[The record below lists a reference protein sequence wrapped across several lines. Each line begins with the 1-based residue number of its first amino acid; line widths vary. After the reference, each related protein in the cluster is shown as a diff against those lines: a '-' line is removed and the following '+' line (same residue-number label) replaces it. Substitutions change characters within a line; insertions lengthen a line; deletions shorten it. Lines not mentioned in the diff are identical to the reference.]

1 MGFARGLPLH
11 IASEPNDEGYEHDM
25 IGGATVIECIYVAA
39 VLEPSN
45 VFVVQMRN
53 FGIEL
58 HKEYNANTPDDV
70 ILWVKFEHNR
80 WAEGSLVICISHGRH
95 G

>member
-1 MGFARGLPLH
+1 
-11 IASEPNDEGYEHDM
+11 M

-70 ILWVKFEHNR
+70 TLWVKSEHNKR
-80 WAEGSLVICISHGRH
+80 A
-95 G
+95 